1 MKMWG
6 SRFRESISDLME
18 RFSQSISFDKK
29 LYKYDIEGSIA
40 HAQMLSKQG
49 IIKKEEGEKI
59 VEGLNEIREEIE
71 RGDFKFQIQD
81 EDIHTAIEK
90 RLLEKIGDTGAKLH
104 TARSRNDQI
113 SLDERLY
120 LREKSIEIGDK
131 IDELLEKILDL
142 AEKNIDAIM
151 PGFTHLQHAQPILF
165 SHYILAYYEKFK
177 RDKERF
183 ISSINRIDV
192 MPLGSGALAGA
203 SFPIDRRFVAE
214 KLNFSKISRNSVDSV
229 SDRDFAV
236 EFLSN
241 CSIFFMHT
249 SRLCEDFILFSSS
262 EFRFLELPDAF
273 CTGSSMM
280 PQKKNPDALEL
291 IRGKTGRIYGNLTS
305 LLVTMKGLPLSY
317 DRDLQE
323 DKECI
328 FDSVETTID
337 VLNIFNSLL
346 PKVLLRKERMRE
358 AMDEFIIATDLADYL
373 VRKGLAFRN
382 AHRVVG
388 NIVSFCEQN
397 KKHLKQ
403 LKIGEMKDFSPLF
416 DKDIYNVFDVKKSI
430 DNHTSYGG
438 TAKTSVEKIIDEIKR
453 ERKIREEG
461 KIINCP
467 RCNYPV
473 RVYENPIPTVD
484 IITEFEGG
492 IVLIKRKNYPYG
504 WAIPGGFVEWSEC
517 AEDAAIR
524 EAKEEIGLNVELKD
538 ILGVYSN
545 PNRDPRGH
553 TVSVV
558 FVAKGKGTLRAED
571 DAIEAMIFKKDK
583 IPDKMAFDHKKI
595 LSDYFEKYAPSKH

>member
-71 RGDFKFQIQD
+71 SGDFKFQIQD

-120 LREKSIEIGDK
+120 LREKSIEVGDK
-131 IDELLEKILDL
+131 IDKLLEKILDL

-183 ISSINRIDV
+183 ISSISRIDV

-214 KLNFSKISRNSVDSV
+214 KLNFSKVSRNSIDSV

-323 DKECI
+323 DKEAI
-328 FDSVETTID
+328 FDSAQTTVE
-337 VLNIFNSLL
+337 VLDILKSLL
-346 PKVLLRKERMRE
+346 PLIKVNKERMRE

-397 KKHLKQ
+397 KKHLQQ

-416 DKDIYNVFDVKKSI
+416 DEDIYNVFDVRKSI

-453 ERKIREEG
+453 ERK
-461 KIINCP
+461 
-467 RCNYPV
+467 
-473 RVYENPIPTVD
+473 
-484 IITEFEGG
+484 
-492 IVLIKRKNYPYG
+492 
-504 WAIPGGFVEWSEC
+504 
-517 AEDAAIR
+517 
-524 EAKEEIGLNVELKD
+524 
-538 ILGVYSN
+538 
-545 PNRDPRGH
+545 
-553 TVSVV
+553 
-558 FVAKGKGTLRAED
+558 
-571 DAIEAMIFKKDK
+571 
-583 IPDKMAFDHKKI
+583 
-595 LSDYFEKYAPSKH
+595 

>member
-1 MKMWG
+1 
-6 SRFRESISDLME
+6 
-18 RFSQSISFDKK
+18 
-29 LYKYDIEGSIA
+29 
-40 HAQMLSKQG
+40 
-49 IIKKEEGEKI
+49 
-59 VEGLNEIREEIE
+59 
-71 RGDFKFQIQD
+71 
-81 EDIHTAIEK
+81 
-90 RLLEKIGDTGAKLH
+90 
-104 TARSRNDQI
+104 
-113 SLDERLY
+113 
-120 LREKSIEIGDK
+120 
-131 IDELLEKILDL
+131 
-142 AEKNIDAIM
+142 
-151 PGFTHLQHAQPILF
+151 
-165 SHYILAYYEKFK
+165 
-177 RDKERF
+177 
-183 ISSINRIDV
+183 
-192 MPLGSGALAGA
+192 
-203 SFPIDRRFVAE
+203 
-214 KLNFSKISRNSVDSV
+214 
-229 SDRDFAV
+229 
-236 EFLSN
+236 FLSN

-416 DKDIYNVFDVKKSI
+416 DEDIYNVFDVKKSI

-484 IITEFEGG
+484 IITEFKGG

-504 WAIPGGFVEWSEC
+504 WAIPGGFVEWGEC

-524 EAKEEIGLNVELKD
+524 EAEEEIGLNVELKD